1 MTIVPCGTVSHFVDP
16 ETFATVLFLHSMH
29 EEEFVFAVLSEA
41 FPGGHLLQS
50 DFEEAPVADEYFPA
64 TQFVHVVCDNAA
76 LALLHF
82 PFPQALQSDIP
93 SISWYLP

>member
-1 MTIVPCGTVSHFVDP
+1 MAIVPCGTVSHFVDP

-29 EEEFVFAVLSEA
+29 KEEFVFPFLSDA

-50 DFEEAPVADEYFPA
+50 DFEEAPVADEYFPRPHS
-64 TQFVHVVCDNAA
+64 THVDSASAPLV
-76 LALLHF
+76 LLHL

-93 SISWYLP
+93 SSSWYLP